1 MISAVLACVVVLS
14 GCKVGTT
21 VTVKSDEDG
30 RGRVAVR
37 VSLDAEAVF
46 ALQVGG
52 GTLESAVAIDDLSD
66 AGWKVAAWV
75 REESGAASLSFS
87 KAFVGEEQL
96 AEILDELTGEEGMLR
111 DPRIDRS
118 RGIVRSSDALSV
130 TADLSDLESG
140 LAGDDEVVR
149 RLDDAG
155 VDVEALDASLTDGLK
170 SAFSLTVKLTMG
182 DEQSRW
188 KVEPGDEQ
196 SLVVSKS
203 RIEWDRL
210 TTLGIASILSLL
222 AALLFLA
229 AFVSSRRRKK
239 VRRSKARSLPT
250 W

>member
-1 MISAVLACVVVLS
+1 
-14 GCKVGTT
+14 
-21 VTVKSDEDG
+21 
-30 RGRVAVR
+30 
-37 VSLDAEAVF
+37 
-46 ALQVGG
+46 
-52 GTLESAVAIDDLSD
+52 
-66 AGWKVAAWV
+66 
-75 REESGAASLSFS
+75 
-87 KAFVGEEQL
+87 
-96 AEILDELTGEEGMLR
+96 
-111 DPRIDRS
+111 
-118 RGIVRSSDALSV
+118 
-130 TADLSDLESG
+130 
-140 LAGDDEVVR
+140 
-149 RLDDAG
+149 
-155 VDVEALDASLTDGLK
+155 
-170 SAFSLTVKLTMG
+170 MG